1 MSLHLFVLR
10 GAGQTEDISAARR
23 ESGWIVTRG
32 GDSLRVEVQALP
44 DGRLSLL
51 AEDGR
56 QFCGRVRLRGNGEVE
71 VVTSRGGYLLPMADR
86 LRDRL
91 AHSAGD
97 AAGGAREEE
106 IRAQIPGRVVEVSV
120 KEGDRVA
127 AGALLL
133 VLEAM
138 KMQNEIRASRAGIVD
153 RVAVCAGQTVEGEA
167 LMLSVRSGT

>member
-1 MSLHLFVLR
+1 MPRHLFVLR
-10 GAGQTEDISAARR
+10 GAGGAEDLSAARR
-23 ESGWIVTRG
+23 ESGWILTRG
-32 GDSLRVEVQALP
+32 GVSLHVEVQALP

-56 QFCGRVRLRGNGEVE
+56 QFCGRVRPRGTGEIE
-71 VVTSRGGYLLPMADR
+71 VITSRGGFLLPMADR
-86 LRDRL
+86 LHDRL

-106 IRAQIPGRVVEVSV
+106 IRALIPGRVVEVSV

-167 LMLSVRSGT
+167 LMLCGRSGT

>member
-1 MSLHLFVLR
+1 MSRHLFVLR
-10 GAGQTEDISAARR
+10 GAR
-23 ESGWIVTRG
+23 ESEEIVAERHDSDWILTRG
-32 GDSLRVEVQALP
+32 GDSVRFEVHTLP

-56 QFCGRVRLRGNGEVE
+56 QFCGRVRPRRTGEIE
-71 VVTSRGGYLLPMADR
+71 VVTSRGAHLLPMADQ
-86 LRDRL
+86 LHDRL
-91 AHSAGD
+91 AHSTGD
-97 AAGGAREEE
+97 AAGGARGEE

-153 RVAVCAGQTVEGEA
+153 RVMVCAGQTVEGEA
-167 LMLSVRSGT
+167 LMLSVRPGT